1 MDIFDFAAKMELDGK
16 EYYEKLAKDTAIAGL
31 AVIFGRLAGDEQKHY
46 DVIQSLKA
54 GLTGN
59 MTDTTVLEDTKNLF
73 QDLVKNNTI
82 AGDAKKNLE
91 GYRHAMKIEAESVR
105 LYEDAARKE
114 SVKEVSDLLM
124 RIAGEEKKHFNI
136 MENLYD
142 FVLKPEFFLAWREFS
157 NLKEL

>member
-1 MDIFDFAAKMELDGK
+1 
-16 EYYEKLAKDTAIAGL
+16 
-31 AVIFGRLAGDEQKHY
+31 
-46 DVIQSLKA
+46 
-54 GLTGN
+54 
-59 MTDTTVLEDTKNLF
+59 
-73 QDLVKNNTI
+73 
-82 AGDAKKNLE
+82 
-91 GYRHAMKIEAESVR
+91 MKIEAESVR

-142 FVLKPEFFLAWREFS
+142 FVLKPEFFLAWENIS